1 MNELQV
7 KEVQNEKIQTI
18 PSYEIAGM
26 MEKRHSDVL
35 RMLEGSEKPKVV
47 GIIPTILT
55 NVELRLL
62 DYFMESTYV
71 DKKGETRKCYECT
84 KMGCELLANK
94 MTGEKGIL
102 FSAKYVKR
110 FNEMERILLEQN
122 TPSYMISDP
131 IKRAEQWI
139 KEQKEKQLI
148 EEQKKLIEE
157 KHDNLVHNPKTYT
170 TTEIAKELGFSSAT
184 ALNKDLESKKIQY
197 KVNGTWVLNAKFSE
211 KELVNIKQSELEGG
225 RIIYNRRWT
234 GKGRDWLVN
243 EIYKNNK

>member
-1 MNELQV
+1 MNELQN
-7 KEVQNEKIQTI
+7 KEVQTISSKEVATMMGREHKEIMWMIDGNEKR
-18 PSYEIAGM
+18 G
-26 MEKRHSDVL
+26 
-35 RMLEGSEKPKVV
+35 VV
-47 GIIPTILT
+47 GIKPIIEQS
-55 NVELRLL
+55 VELHFAN
-62 DYFMESTYV
+62 YFIESTYN
-71 DKKGETRKCYECT
+71 DRGRKLRCYECT
-84 KMGCELLANK
+84 KMGCDMLANK

-102 FSAKYVKR
+102 FTAKYVKR
-110 FNEMERILLEQN
+110 FNEMEKLLLEQN

-184 ALNKDLESKKIQY
+184 ALNKDLELKKIQY
-197 KVNGTWVLNAKFSE
+197 KVNGTWVLNAKFS
-211 KELVNIKQSELEGG
+211 KNDFVNIKQSELEGG
-225 RIIYNRRWT
+225 RVIYNRRWT

-243 EIYKNNK
+243 EIYKND

>member
-1 MNELQV
+1 MMELQA
-7 KEVQNEKIQTI
+7 KEIQTI
-18 PSYEIAGM
+18 SSKEVAEMIGR
-26 MEKRHSDVL
+26 RHGQIL
-35 RMLEGSEKPKVV
+35 KMIEGGSGEV
-47 GIIPTILT
+47 GIIKILAQHDF
-55 NVELRLL
+55 VLSE
-62 DYFMESTYV
+62 YFIESSYK
-71 DKKGETRKCYECT
+71 DKSGKSNKCYECT
-84 KMGCELLANK
+84 KMGCEMLANK

-102 FSAKYVKR
+102 FTARYVKK

-184 ALNKDLESKKIQY
+184 TLNKDLELKKIQY
-197 KVNGTWVLNAKFSE
+197 KVNGTWVLNAKFS
-211 KELVNIKQSELEGG
+211 KNDFVNIKQSELEGG
-225 RIIYNRRWT
+225 RVIYNRRWT
-234 GKGRDWLVN
+234 GKGREWLIN

>member
-1 MNELQV
+1 MNELQT
-7 KEVQNEKIQTI
+7 KEVQTI
-18 PSYEIAGM
+18 PSYEIAEM
-26 MEKRHSDVL
+26 MGIDHKILL
-35 RMLEGSEKPKVV
+35 RMLNGRKGTEKTKEVI
-47 GIIPTILT
+47 GILAT
-55 NVELRLL
+55 LRKNQMVLSN
-62 DYFMESTYV
+62 YFIESTYKV
-71 DKKGETRKCYECT
+71 EGNRKTYKCYECT
-84 KMGCELLANK
+84 KMGCELLSTRL
-94 MTGEKGIL
+94 TGEKGIL

-184 ALNKDLESKKIQY
+184 ALNKDLELKKIQY
-197 KVNGTWVLNAKFSE
+197 KVNGTWVLNAKFS
-211 KELVNIKQSELEGG
+211 KDDFVNIKQSELEGG

-243 EIYKNNK
+243 EIYNNKN

>member
-7 KEVQNEKIQTI
+7 INGEMSMTSLEVVELINKFREEEGNEKVKEHKILLRDI
-18 PSYEIAGM
+18 RNELSALKKAGVDN
-26 MEKRHSDVL
+26 EYNFV
-35 RMLEGSEKPKVV
+35 PV
-47 GIIPTILT
+47 
-55 NVELRLL
+55 
-62 DYFMESTYV
+62 TYI
-71 DKKGETRKCYECT
+71 DNKGEERPCY
-84 KMGCELLANK
+84 KMNK
-94 MTGEKGIL
+94 AGVMQMLNKE
-102 FSAKYVKR
+102 SALVRYKTQQYIEALENK
-110 FNEMERILLEQN
+110 ILEQN

-184 ALNKDLESKKIQY
+184 ALNKDLELKKIQY
-197 KVNGTWVLNAKFSE
+197 KVNGTWVLNAKFS
-211 KELVNIKQSELEGG
+211 KDDFVNIKQSELEGG

-243 EIYKNNK
+243 EIYNNKN

>member
-1 MNELQV
+1 MSELQN
-7 KEVQNEKIQTI
+7 KEVQTISSREVAEMMGIEHKSILRKIDNINMDFDSTKLCHQKYWIESTFEKRGKQYREFQVTKLGCEFLAHK
-18 PSYEIAGM
+18 STGTKGNLFTARYMDKFHE
-26 MEKRHSDVL
+26 MEK
-35 RMLEGSEKPKVV
+35 
-47 GIIPTILT
+47 
-55 NVELRLL
+55 
-62 DYFMESTYV
+62 
-71 DKKGETRKCYECT
+71 
-84 KMGCELLANK
+84 
-94 MTGEKGIL
+94 
-102 FSAKYVKR
+102 
-110 FNEMERILLEQN
+110 ILLEQN

-184 ALNKDLESKKIQY
+184 ALNKDLELKKIQY
-197 KVNGTWVLNAKFSE
+197 KVNGTWVLNTKFS
-211 KELVNIKQSELEGG
+211 KNDFVNIKQSELEGG

-243 EIYKNNK
+243 EIYNK

>member
-1 MNELQV
+1 MNELQILNDEMSMTSLEV
-7 KEVQNEKIQTI
+7 VDLINKFRKEEGNMKSLTHANFLKSVRK
-18 PSYEIAGM
+18 EI
-26 MEKRHSDVL
+26 ET
-35 RMLEGSEKPKVV
+35 LENV
-47 GIIPTILT
+47 GISTKVNFYLSSYSDGIRNYTMYKLSKAGIMQML
-55 NVELRLL
+55 NK
-62 DYFMESTYV
+62 ESALVRYKTQLYI
-71 DKKGETRKCYECT
+71 EALE
-84 KMGCELLANK
+84 NK
-94 MTGEKGIL
+94 I
-102 FSAKYVKR
+102 
-110 FNEMERILLEQN
+110 LEQN

-157 KHDNLVHNPKTYT
+157 KHDNLVHTSKTYT
-170 TTEIAKELGFSSAT
+170 TTEIAKELGFKSAT

-197 KVNGTWVLNAKFSE
+197 KVNGTWVLNSKFSE

-243 EIYKNNK
+243 EIYKKK

>member
-1 MNELQV
+1 MMELQIFA
-7 KEVQNEKIQTI
+7 NEKIQTI
-18 PSYEIAGM
+18 PSYEVAKM
-26 MEKRHSDVL
+26 MGIDHSKVL
-35 RMLEGSEKPKVV
+35 RMIEGDKTHV
-47 GIIPTILT
+47 GIIPT
-55 NVELRLL
+55 L
-62 DYFMESTYV
+62 DKAQMGSISYFIKSSYRDTMNRE
-71 DKKGETRKCYECT
+71 KLCYECT
-84 KMGCELLANK
+84 KIGCDMLANK

-102 FSAKYVKR
+102 FTAKYVKR
-110 FNEMERILLEQN
+110 FHEMEKLLLEQN

-197 KVNGTWVLNAKFSE
+197 KVNGTC
-211 KELVNIKQSELEGG
+211 G
-225 RIIYNRRWT
+225 
-234 GKGRDWLVN
+234 
-243 EIYKNNK
+243 

>member
-1 MNELQV
+1 MNELQS
-7 KEVQNEKIQTI
+7 KEVQTI

-26 MEKRHSDVL
+26 MDRSHAKVL
-35 RMLEGSEKPKVV
+35 RMLEGDKTHV
-47 GIIPTILT
+47 GIIPTLNEAQMGVVNFFI
-55 NVELRLL
+55 
-62 DYFMESTYV
+62 ESTYE
-71 DKKGETRKCYECT
+71 DAKGETRKCYECT
-84 KMGCELLANK
+84 KMGCDMLANK

-102 FSAKYVKR
+102 FTARYVKK
-110 FNEMERILLEQN
+110 FNEMEKLLLEQN

-157 KHDNLVHNPKTYT
+157 KHDNLVHSPKTYT

-197 KVNGTWVLNAKFSE
+197 KVNGTWVLNAKFS
-211 KELVNIKQSELEGG
+211 KDDFVNIKQSELEGG

>member
-1 MNELQV
+1 MNELQS
-7 KEVQNEKIQTI
+7 KEVQTI
-18 PSYEIAGM
+18 PSYEIADM
-26 MEKRHSDVL
+26 MDRSHAKVL
-35 RMLEGSEKPKVV
+35 RMLEGDKTHV
-47 GIIPTILT
+47 GIIPTLNEAQLGVVNFFIK
-55 NVELRLL
+55 
-62 DYFMESTYV
+62 STYK
-71 DKKGETRKCYECT
+71 DAKGETRKCYECT
-84 KMGCELLANK
+84 KMGCDMLANK

-102 FSAKYVKR
+102 FTAKYVKR
-110 FNEMERILLEQN
+110 FNEMEKILLEQN

-139 KEQKEKQLI
+139 REQKEKLLI

-157 KHDNLVHNPKTYT
+157 KHDNLVHSPKTYT

-211 KELVNIKQSELEGG
+211 NDFINIKQSELEGG

-243 EIYKNNK
+243 EIYKNK